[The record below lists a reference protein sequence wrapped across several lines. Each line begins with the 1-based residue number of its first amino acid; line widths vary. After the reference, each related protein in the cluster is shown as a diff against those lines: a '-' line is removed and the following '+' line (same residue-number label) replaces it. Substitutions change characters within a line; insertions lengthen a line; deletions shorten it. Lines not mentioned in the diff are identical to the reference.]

1 VRALREAPAGRQDP
15 RAVPA
20 RERRG
25 HSEDALLSRPYRIGI
40 DVGGTFTDLVA
51 VDARGSLTIAK
62 CASTP
67 PDPSVG
73 LIDGL
78 ALLAAEL
85 STDLRGLL
93 AQTETIVH
101 GTTVATNALL
111 ERKGAK
117 IGLLTTEGHRDVI
130 EMREGLKDDRYNLRM
145 PPPVPLVPRVRR
157 LGVRERLRFDGT
169 VAIPLNRRS
178 LEASLTALAKAR
190 VEAVAVCYLHSY
202 RNPRHERLTG
212 RAVARR
218 LPEAYISLSCDVL
231 PQIKEY
237 ERVWTTVVNAYVGP
251 ALARYLKNLAAR
263 LASHGYRG
271 DVLIIQSHGG
281 VAPVRES
288 TRLAAGAVL
297 SGPAGGV
304 AAGRYCARLIDEP
317 NLITFDMGGTST
329 DIALL
334 QGGEPQ
340 LTGEKTIGVAK
351 VALPAIDIHTL
362 GAGGGSVAWVDAG
375 GILHVGPESAGAAPG
390 PACYGKGGT
399 RATVTDANLVLGFL
413 DPANFLGGR
422 IALDTRAANT
432 AVDGIARALGTTSLR
447 AAEGIARVVNTNM
460 AEGIKIVSVRRG
472 VDPRRFAL
480 VSFGGAAGLHVTE
493 VARLLEIRRVIV
505 PSVAA
510 VLSAWGMLA
519 TDLRYELVRSH
530 VSEVGR
536 MTAAG
541 LRRLFAA
548 LERDGRQRLARFD
561 GPVTVRRGL
570 DMRYGEQIF
579 EIQVDLDG
587 VDLGA
592 ADLMEQVAERFHRRH
607 EELYAYSAPGQEIVV
622 VNARVAVVGALPVL
636 PAGAG
641 AAGRSA
647 AAPFARRRV
656 WLGEWVEV
664 TLHRMDALAA
674 GQEIK
679 GPAVFESATTTVLVR
694 ESEHVTVT
702 PHGWLDIRLG

>member
-1 VRALREAPAGRQDP
+1 
-15 RAVPA
+15 
-20 RERRG
+20 
-25 HSEDALLSRPYRIGI
+25 
-40 DVGGTFTDLVA
+40 
-51 VDARGSLTIAK
+51 
-62 CASTP
+62 
-67 PDPSVG
+67 
-73 LIDGL
+73 
-78 ALLAAEL
+78 
-85 STDLRGLL
+85 
-93 AQTETIVH
+93 
-101 GTTVATNALL
+101 
-111 ERKGAK
+111 
-117 IGLLTTEGHRDVI
+117 
-130 EMREGLKDDRYNLRM
+130 MREGLKDDRYNLRM

-157 LGVRERLRFDGT
+157 LGVRERMRFDGA
-169 VAIPLNRRS
+169 VATPLSPRS
-178 LEASLTALAKAR
+178 LAAGIATLAKAK

-202 RNPRHERLTG
+202 RNPRHEKLTG

-218 LPEAYISLSCDVL
+218 LPGAYVSLSCEVL

-263 LASHGYRG
+263 LESHGYRG

-375 GILHVGPESAGAAPG
+375 GILHVGPESAGAEPG
-390 PACYGKGGT
+390 PAGYGKGGT

-422 IALDTRAANT
+422 IALDARAART
-432 AVDGIARALGTTSLR
+432 AVDAIARELGTTSLQ

-480 VSFGGAAGLHVTE
+480 VAFGGAAGLHVTE
-493 VARLLEIRRVIV
+493 VARLLEIRRVVV

-541 LRRLFAA
+541 LRKLFAT
-548 LERDGRQRLARFD
+548 LEREGRKRLAHFD
-561 GPVTVRRGL
+561 GPVTVRRAL

-587 VDLGA
+587 VDLQA

-607 EELYAYSAPGQEIVV
+607 EELYAYSAPGQEVVV

-636 PAGAG
+636 PAGAHAVGRG
-641 AAGRSA
+641 AAVSS
-647 AAPFARRRV
+647 ARRRV
-656 WLGEWVEV
+656 WLGDWVEV
-664 TLHRMDALAA
+664 PLHRMEALAA

-694 ESEHVTVT
+694 ETERLTVT

>member
-1 VRALREAPAGRQDP
+1 
-15 RAVPA
+15 
-20 RERRG
+20 
-25 HSEDALLSRPYRIGI
+25 
-40 DVGGTFTDLVA
+40 
-51 VDARGSLTIAK
+51 
-62 CASTP
+62 
-67 PDPSVG
+67 
-73 LIDGL
+73 
-78 ALLAAEL
+78 
-85 STDLRGLL
+85 
-93 AQTETIVH
+93 
-101 GTTVATNALL
+101 
-111 ERKGAK
+111 
-117 IGLLTTEGHRDVI
+117 
-130 EMREGLKDDRYNLRM
+130 MREGLKDDRYNLRM

-157 LGVRERLRFDGT
+157 LGVRERMRFDGA
-169 VAIPLNRRS
+169 VATPLSPRS
-178 LEASLTALAKAR
+178 LAAGIAALAKAK

-202 RNPRHERLTG
+202 RNPRHEKLTG

-218 LPEAYISLSCDVL
+218 LPGAYVSLSCEVL

-263 LASHGYRG
+263 LESHGYRG

-375 GILHVGPESAGAAPG
+375 GILHVGPESAGAEPG
-390 PACYGKGGT
+390 PAGYGKGGT

-422 IALDTRAANT
+422 IALDARAART
-432 AVDGIARALGTTSLR
+432 AVDAIARELGTTSLQ

-480 VSFGGAAGLHVTE
+480 VAFGGAAGLHVTE
-493 VARLLEIRRVIV
+493 VARLLEIRRVVV

-541 LRRLFAA
+541 LRKLFAT
-548 LERDGRQRLARFD
+548 LEREGRKRLARFD
-561 GPVTVRRGL
+561 GPVTVRRAV

-587 VDLGA
+587 VDLQA

-607 EELYAYSAPGQEIVV
+607 EALYAYSAPGQEVVV

-636 PAGAG
+636 PAGAHAVGRG
-641 AAGRSA
+641 AAVSS
-647 AAPFARRRV
+647 ARRRV
-656 WLGEWVEV
+656 WLGDWVEV
-664 TLHRMDALAA
+664 PLHRMEALAA

-694 ESEHVTVT
+694 ESERLTVT

>member
-1 VRALREAPAGRQDP
+1 
-15 RAVPA
+15 
-20 RERRG
+20 
-25 HSEDALLSRPYRIGI
+25 
-40 DVGGTFTDLVA
+40 
-51 VDARGSLTIAK
+51 VDEHGALTIAK

-67 PDPSVG
+67 PDPSEG
-73 LIDGL
+73 LVDGL
-78 ALLAAEL
+78 RLLAAEL
-85 STDLRGLL
+85 GSDLPALL
-93 AQTETIVH
+93 ANTESIVH

-117 IGLLTTEGHRDVI
+117 VGLLTTEGHRDVI

-145 PPPVPLVPRVRR
+145 PPPLPLVPRARR

-169 VAIPLNRRS
+169 VAIPLGARS
-178 LEASLTALAKAR
+178 LQAGIAALAKAR

-202 RNPRHERLTG
+202 RNARHETVTG
-212 RAVARR
+212 RALRRR
-218 LPEAYISLSCDVL
+218 LPGVYVSLSSDVL

-251 ALARYLKNLAAR
+251 ALARYLDR
-263 LASHGYRG
+263 LAVRLKSHGYRG
-271 DVLIIQSHGG
+271 DVLIMQSHGG

-304 AAGRYCARLIDEP
+304 AAGRYSARLLGEP

-340 LTGEKTIGVAK
+340 LTGEKTVGAAK
-351 VALPAIDIHTL
+351 VALPSIDIHTL
-362 GAGGGSVAWVDAG
+362 GAGGGSVARVDAG
-375 GILHVGPESAGAAPG
+375 GILHVGPESAGADPG
-390 PACYGKGGT
+390 PACYGKGGA
-399 RATVTDANLVLGFL
+399 RPTVTDANLVLGFL
-413 DPANFLGGR
+413 DARNFLGGR
-422 IALDTRAANT
+422 IALDPRAARAT
-432 AVDGIARALGTTSLR
+432 VEAIAAELGTTPLR

-480 VSFGGAAGLHVTE
+480 VAFGGAAGLQVTE
-493 VARLLEIRRVIV
+493 VARLLEIQRVVV

-541 LRRLFAA
+541 LRRLFGA
-548 LERDGRQRLARFD
+548 LEREGRKRLVRFD
-561 GPVTVRRGL
+561 GPVSVRRAL

-592 ADLMEQVAERFHRRH
+592 ADLMDQVTERFHRRH
-607 EELYAYSAPGQEIVV
+607 EDLYAYSAPGQEVVV
-622 VNARVAVVGALPVL
+622 VNARVAVVGELPVL
-636 PAGAG
+636 PAGTG
-641 AAGRSA
+641 AAGRAAAA
-647 AAPFARRRV
+647 AAPTRRRV
-656 WLGEWVEV
+656 WLGDWVEV
-664 TLHRMDALAA
+664 PVYRMEALVA
-674 GQEIK
+674 GQESK
-679 GPAVFESATTTVLVR
+679 GPAIFESATTTVLVR
-694 ESEHVTVT
+694 EGERLTVT

>member
-1 VRALREAPAGRQDP
+1 
-15 RAVPA
+15 
-20 RERRG
+20 
-25 HSEDALLSRPYRIGI
+25 
-40 DVGGTFTDLVA
+40 
-51 VDARGSLTIAK
+51 
-62 CASTP
+62 
-67 PDPSVG
+67 

-78 ALLAAEL
+78 SLLATEL
-85 STDLRGLL
+85 GTDLHGLL
-93 AQTETIVH
+93 AEAESIVH

-117 IGLLTTEGHRDVI
+117 VGLLTTEGHRDII

-157 LGVRERLRFDGT
+157 LGVRERMRFDGT
-169 VAIPLNRRS
+169 VATPLSPRS
-178 LEASLTALAKAR
+178 LEVGITALARAK

-202 RNPRHERLTG
+202 RNPRHEKLTG
-212 RAVARR
+212 RTVARR
-218 LPEAYISLSCDVL
+218 LPGTYVSLSCEVL

-263 LASHGYRG
+263 LESHGYRG

-375 GILHVGPESAGAAPG
+375 GILHVGPESAGAEPG
-390 PACYGKGGT
+390 PAGYGKGGT

-422 IALDTRAANT
+422 IELDARAARR
-432 AVDGIARALGTTSLR
+432 AVDAIARELGTTSLR

-480 VSFGGAAGLHVTE
+480 VAFGGAAGLHVTE
-493 VARLLEIRRVIV
+493 VARLLEIRRVVV

-541 LRRLFAA
+541 LRKLFAT
-548 LERDGRQRLARFD
+548 LEREGRKRLARFE
-561 GPVTVRRGL
+561 GPVTVRRAL

-587 VDLGA
+587 VDLQA

-607 EELYAYSAPGQEIVV
+607 EALYAYSAPGQEVVV

-636 PAGAG
+636 PAGANALGRG
-641 AAGRSA
+641 AAASS
-647 AAPFARRRV
+647 ARRRV
-656 WLGEWVEV
+656 WLGDWVEV
-664 TLHRMDALAA
+664 PLHRMEALAA

-694 ESEHVTVT
+694 EAERVTVT

>member
-1 VRALREAPAGRQDP
+1 M
-15 RAVPA
+15 
-20 RERRG
+20 
-25 HSEDALLSRPYRIGI
+25 
-40 DVGGTFTDLVA
+40 
-51 VDARGSLTIAK
+51 
-62 CASTP
+62 
-67 PDPSVG
+67 
-73 LIDGL
+73 
-78 ALLAAEL
+78 
-85 STDLRGLL
+85 
-93 AQTETIVH
+93 H

-117 IGLLTTEGHRDVI
+117 VGLLTTEGHRDVI

-157 LGVRERLRFDGT
+157 LGVRERMRFDGT
-169 VAIPLNRRS
+169 VAIPLNARS
-178 LEASLTALAKAR
+178 LQASIASLAKAR

-202 RNPRHERLTG
+202 RNPRHEKQTG
-212 RAVARR
+212 RALTRR
-218 LPEAYISLSCDVL
+218 LPGAYVSLSSEVL

-251 ALARYLKNLAAR
+251 TLANYLKNLAAR

-304 AAGRYCARLIDEP
+304 AAGRYCARLLAEP

-375 GILHVGPESAGAAPG
+375 GILHVGPESAGAEPG
-390 PACYGKGGT
+390 PAGYGKGGT

-422 IALDTRAANT
+422 IELDARAARR
-432 AVDGIARALGTTSLR
+432 AVDAIARELGTTSLR

-480 VSFGGAAGLHVTE
+480 VAFGGAAGLHVTE
-493 VARLLEIRRVIV
+493 VARLLEIRRVVV

-541 LRRLFAA
+541 LRKLFAT
-548 LERDGRQRLARFD
+548 LEREGRKRLARFD
-561 GPVTVRRGL
+561 GPVTVRRAL

-587 VDLGA
+587 VDLQA

-607 EELYAYSAPGQEIVV
+607 EALYAYSAPGQEVVV

-636 PAGAG
+636 PAGAHAVGRG
-641 AAGRSA
+641 AAVSS
-647 AAPFARRRV
+647 ARRRV
-656 WLGEWVEV
+656 WLGDWVEV
-664 TLHRMDALAA
+664 PLHRMEALAA

-694 ESEHVTVT
+694 ESERLTVT